1 MRQLI
6 GCNILFVTLYC
17 NARLFFNVFRNQYK
31 NFFVKIV
38 NGLQPMSFLEILN
51 NFFPFE
57 MISHGSSPLPPI
69 LGGDLKLSDQ
79 NNSGGLEQKIK
90 FGGS

>member
-1 MRQLI
+1 M
-6 GCNILFVTLYC
+6 V
-17 NARLFFNVFRNQYK
+17 AA
-31 NFFVKIV
+31 
-38 NGLQPMSFLEILN
+38 P
-51 NFFPFE
+51 
-57 MISHGSSPLPPI
+57 PPI